1 MTEGGLVIPL
11 RGPTFVPLVCPV
23 VPAGNASN
31 AVRLSSASMAG
42 RNVFNGLTTIQQ
54 SLTDAFRERSAHA

>member
-1 MTEGGLVIPL
+1 MTEGALVIPL
-11 RGPTFVPLVCPV
+11 RGPTLVCPV